1 MEETKDTEFKKEF
14 DRLIEVISKNYTPDK
29 IILFG
34 SYARGDYHEGSDVD
48 LVIIKDNVPDNFL
61 RRLDEVIELFDGNIP
76 VEVLV
81 YKNDEVKKMLKRGNG
96 FIRTVLEEGKV
107 VYEK

>member
-81 YKNDEVKKMLKRGNG
+81 YKNDEVKKMLKRGND